1 MTAEETQQSARILLI
16 DSHPI
21 TLLGLN
27 ALLEACSDY
36 EVVDKLSSASGITEI
51 LKQKRPDLV
60 LMDLHLPKT
69 NGINLIR
76 EINAA
81 TENSAKIVI
90 LTSALSQAET
100 CDLIRTGVKGI
111 LLKEMATALIMQC
124 LRRVQSGGEWIERN
138 SMKHAFEQMLRRESE
153 HQSIAAQLS
162 PREMNLATLIASGH
176 NNKSAARQLLITEG
190 SARVYLNRIYT
201 KLQVPNRLQ
210 LAILFKEKGL
220 V

>member
-1 MTAEETQQSARILLI
+1 MSTEETQQSARILLI

-27 ALLEACSDY
+27 ALLEASSDY

-111 LLKEMATALIMQC
+111 ILKEM
-124 LRRVQSGGEWIERN
+124 
-138 SMKHAFEQMLRRESE
+138 
-153 HQSIAAQLS
+153 
-162 PREMNLATLIASGH
+162 
-176 NNKSAARQLLITEG
+176 
-190 SARVYLNRIYT
+190 
-201 KLQVPNRLQ
+201 
-210 LAILFKEKGL
+210 
-220 V
+220 